1 MKEFNFKFNDG
12 NTETVKAVDYTSALI
27 KVYNP
32 QTEIVSFTEKP
43 CDMGYKI
50 MLNNKV
56 GTSTY
61 ETKEQAEQMVEYIE
75 SVFKDLNVEI
85 IEVVK

>member
-1 MKEFNFKFNDG
+1 MKEFNFKFSDG
-12 NTETVKAVDYTSALI
+12 NAKTVQALDYTNALI

-50 MLNNKV
+50 MLNNKI

-61 ETKEQAEQMVEYIE
+61 ETKEQAEQVAEYIKR
-75 SVFKDLNVEI
+75 VFKDLNVEI
-85 IEVVK
+85 IEGV